1 MSLPYIKGQVDLMAD
16 RMEKEIDRELKLRK
30 DAKQLIINAVRKE
43 PTLDRN
49 VKAWL
54 KTERDNNQPL
64 NEGQVFTHQYR
75 KLLYQEIKKDKDSFP
90 LMNDYMKN
98 GVVKLEENEK
108 NKNILKWAKI
118 KYQMD
123 YVPKQLLATR
133 EEGPPKFDYEKIKK
147 VYNAS
152 LLDTEL

>member
-1 MSLPYIKGQVDLMAD
+1 MAH
-16 RMEKEIDRELKLRK
+16 RMEREIDRELKLRK

-64 NEGQVFTHQYR
+64 NDGQVFTHQYR
-75 KLLYQEIKKDKDSFP
+75 KLLYQEIKKDKGSFP

-98 GVVKLEENEK
+98 GVVKVDENQNDK
-108 NKNILKWAKI
+108 NKNILKWAKL
-118 KYQMD
+118 KY
-123 YVPKQLLATR
+123 
-133 EEGPPKFDYEKIKK
+133 
-147 VYNAS
+147 
-152 LLDTEL
+152 

>member
-1 MSLPYIKGQVDLMAD
+1 MQD

-75 KLLYQEIKKDKDSFP
+75 KMLF
-90 LMNDYMKN
+90 
-98 GVVKLEENEK
+98 
-108 NKNILKWAKI
+108 
-118 KYQMD
+118 
-123 YVPKQLLATR
+123 
-133 EEGPPKFDYEKIKK
+133 
-147 VYNAS
+147 
-152 LLDTEL
+152 